1 VIIIANNKKAK
12 NMKKLAI
19 LGSTG
24 NVGTQVLEVVDK
36 YPNKLKVIAL
46 SANGNIELLKKQI
59 KKYQP
64 MFVGVAD
71 EKKAFKLKEQIK
83 VPVFFGE
90 KANIQ
95 IAELEEYDTLVNSVV
110 SLAGI
115 EATLKAI
122 EKKKNVALAN
132 KETLVAAGEIV
143 MRKARK
149 KGVKIMPI
157 DSEHSALFQ
166 CLNGEELNR
175 INRIWLTASGGPFRN
190 FSREEL
196 ASVSKEQALN
206 HPKWC
211 MGSKVTIDS
220 STLMNKGFEMIEA
233 KWLFDVNPSQIEI
246 VIHPQSIVHSMV
258 EFSDTSVISQMG
270 VPDMRVPIQYA
281 FTYPKRV
288 KSDFKSVDFFQLSNL
303 TFEKPDLNV
312 FKNLTYAYESIEKGG
327 NMPCILNAANE
338 IAVEAF
344 LNDKISYLA
353 MFDILEQTMQNATFV
368 VSPSLD
374 DYFESDFEARK
385 IAVELISKL

>member
-1 VIIIANNKKAK
+1 
-12 NMKKLAI
+12 MKKLAI

-143 MRKARK
+143 MREARK
-149 KGVKIMPI
+149 K
-157 DSEHSALFQ
+157 ALKL
-166 CLNGEELNR
+166 CRL
-175 INRIWLTASGGPFRN
+175 IRN
-190 FSREEL
+190 TVLCF
-196 ASVSKEQALN
+196 
-206 HPKWC
+206 
-211 MGSKVTIDS
+211 
-220 STLMNKGFEMIEA
+220 
-233 KWLFDVNPSQIEI
+233 
-246 VIHPQSIVHSMV
+246 
-258 EFSDTSVISQMG
+258 
-270 VPDMRVPIQYA
+270 
-281 FTYPKRV
+281 
-288 KSDFKSVDFFQLSNL
+288 
-303 TFEKPDLNV
+303 NV
-312 FKNLTYAYESIEKGG
+312 
-327 NMPCILNAANE
+327 
-338 IAVEAF
+338 
-344 LNDKISYLA
+344 
-353 MFDILEQTMQNATFV
+353 
-368 VSPSLD
+368 
-374 DYFESDFEARK
+374 
-385 IAVELISKL
+385 